1 MKREVGRVFVKA
13 IFEKQNRIKN
23 QVEHLWWSFLK
34 KLIEKLFLQK
44 VSSQMFDWV
53 LNTPLKRLKLSRSN

>member
-1 MKREVGRVFVKA
+1 MFVKA

-34 KLIEKLFLQK
+34 KLVEKLFLQK
-44 VSSQMFDWV
+44 VSSQIFDWV
-53 LNTPLKRLKLSRSN
+53 LNTPLKRL